1 MKITQIK
8 TYTVADSKVKALA
21 SITLDNC
28 FVITGLK
35 IIQSDK
41 GLFIAMPN
49 RKTPSG
55 EYKDTIYPVTKEFR
69 QELQDTILKEYNGQA
84 EPSNGEFITLDD
96 TNSDLPF

>member
-8 TYTVADSKVKALA
+8 TYTVADSKVKALV
-21 SITLDNC
+21 SITLDDC

-69 QELQDTILKEYNGQA
+69 QELQDAILKEYNGQA
-84 EPSNGEFITLDD
+84 EASNGEFITLDD
-96 TNSDLPF
+96 TEILPF